1 MLLAILKELSLC
13 WQLLRQRFLLLTYL
27 LRSQIRACGLSSVHP
42 PCIVQSQTHPAICPT
57 LMRLLVIEEDNPT
70 SLRRKRRGLIA
81 ERLANVYVCRG
92 GGSEAWFCLSH
103 PFCSTIHP
111 PSGWSCCVAT
121 YDLENLGG
129 DENDDDDDDSTKL
142 KKMALFENEGSIQL
156 AKATQQ
162 VSEAPN
168 MVAAILLC

>member
-1 MLLAILKELSLC
+1 M
-13 WQLLRQRFLLLTYL
+13 
-27 LRSQIRACGLSSVHP
+27 
-42 PCIVQSQTHPAICPT
+42 
-57 LMRLLVIEEDNPT
+57 
-70 SLRRKRRGLIA
+70 
-81 ERLANVYVCRG
+81 ERLANVCVCVWG
-92 GGSEAWFCLSH
+92 GGDEALKLGFASLTLFVP
-103 PFCSTIHP
+103 PFIP
-111 PSGWSCCVAT
+111 PSGRSCCVAT

-129 DENDDDDDDSTKL
+129 DENDDDDSTKL

>member
-1 MLLAILKELSLC
+1 
-13 WQLLRQRFLLLTYL
+13 
-27 LRSQIRACGLSSVHP
+27 
-42 PCIVQSQTHPAICPT
+42 
-57 LMRLLVIEEDNPT
+57 MRLLVIEEDNPT
-70 SLRRKRRGLIA
+70 SLRRKRTGLIV
-81 ERLANVYVCRG
+81 ERLANVCVCVG
-92 GGSEAWFCLSH
+92 GGDEALKLGFASLTLFVP
-103 PFCSTIHP
+103 PFIP
-111 PSGWSCCVAT
+111 PSGRSCCVAT

-129 DENDDDDDDSTKL
+129 DENDDDDDSTKL

>member
-1 MLLAILKELSLC
+1 MYMCVGGEALKLGFASLT
-13 WQLLRQRFLLLTYL
+13 LF
-27 LRSQIRACGLSSVHP
+27 VP
-42 PCIVQSQTHPAICPT
+42 PFI
-57 LMRLLVIEEDNPT
+57 
-70 SLRRKRRGLIA
+70 
-81 ERLANVYVCRG
+81 
-92 GGSEAWFCLSH
+92 
-103 PFCSTIHP
+103 P
-111 PSGWSCCVAT
+111 PSGRSCCVAT